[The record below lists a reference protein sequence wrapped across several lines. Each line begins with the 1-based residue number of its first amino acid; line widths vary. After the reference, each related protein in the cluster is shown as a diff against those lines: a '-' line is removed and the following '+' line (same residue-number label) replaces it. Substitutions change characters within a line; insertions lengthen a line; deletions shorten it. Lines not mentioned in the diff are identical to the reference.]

1 MHTDSVCSGGCM
13 CEMTFGATF
22 ALYYI
27 RRFVFSFLDVK
38 KKRYAPEVEKFN
50 DVSLSLLL

>member
-1 MHTDSVCSGGCM
+1 M

-38 KKRYAPEVEKFN
+38 KKVR
-50 DVSLSLLL
+50 S

>member
-1 MHTDSVCSGGCM
+1 M

-38 KKRYAPEVEKFN
+38 KRYAPEVEKFN